1 MYEPWSGTILYDG
14 KPRKDINRHVFVNSL
29 AVIDQDVVL
38 FDGTVADN
46 VKMWDESIEDF
57 SMILAC
63 NDVQMHEEIAAR
75 PKAYDTLVAENG
87 KNFSGGQR
95 QRLEIAAALAK
106 EPTMLIMDEATSAL
120 DAETE
125 KIFLTRLTNQAHD
138 KTIIIVT
145 HKKEVCKYVSGVI
158 TIKLLR
164 ESDI

>member
-1 MYEPWSGTILYDG
+1 M
-14 KPRKDINRHVFVNSL
+14 

-38 FDGTVADN
+38 FDGMVADN

-75 PKAYDTLVAENG
+75 PKAYDTPVIENG

-106 EPTMLIMDEATSAL
+106 EPTVLIMDEATSAL
-120 DAETE
+120 DADTE
-125 KIFLTRLTNQAHD
+125 QKVMRSIRNLGVSFIVIAHRLS
-138 KTIIIVT
+138 TIRECDEIIVLDEGVMIGRGT
-145 HKKEVCKYVSGVI
+145 HEELMRDCPVYREIQQTQMGEV
-158 TIKLLR
+158 
-164 ESDI
+164 E